1 MTYHYVLDARTAT
14 NHFPGIGRYV
24 YNLARTMLPLL
35 QPNETLT
42 LFHNLHDPA
51 PWDLATL
58 AHPQSHLIEV
68 PISPFSLKQQW
79 AIPARLTQ
87 LKANL
92 YHSPYYL
99 MPYRLN
105 IPTLLTVYDFIPLRY
120 PQYTSWKARLFFRL
134 AHRWAVQVARHITT
148 ISQATERDLI
158 HFYPFCATK
167 TTTIPL
173 AADTIF
179 QPQSPELITKLRAKL
194 QLPEQY
200 VLYFGSNKPH
210 KNLVRL
216 VEAWGMIQPQAMPLI
231 IAGAWDNHFPEA
243 QQRAHEL
250 GLSETIH
257 FLGRISETDLPTLYS
272 GATFFIFPS
281 EYEGFGLPVLE
292 AMACGVPVAC
302 AKTSS
307 LVEVAGEA
315 AMLFEPTQV
324 AEIGETLQQ
333 LINNKGLRDTLKQQ
347 SLTQAAKFSWSQVAT
362 ETLKL
367 YRQISIRD

>member
-1 MTYHYVLDARTAT
+1 MHYVLDARTAT

-24 YNLARTMLPLL
+24 FNLARAMMPLL
-35 QPNETLT
+35 QPHETLT
-42 LFHNLHDPA
+42 LLHNPHDPA

-58 AHPQSHLIEV
+58 THPQSHLIEV

-79 AIPARLTQ
+79 VIPARLTE
-87 LKANL
+87 LKTDL

-134 AHRWAVQVARHITT
+134 AHRWAVQVAHHITT

-179 QPQSPELITKLRAKL
+179 QPQPPHEITQLRTKLK
-194 QLPEQY
+194 LPEQY

-210 KNLVRL
+210 KNLIRL
-216 VEAWGMIQPQAMPLI
+216 VEAWAMIQPQPMPLI
-231 IAGAWDNHFPEA
+231 IAGAWDSHFPEA
-243 QQRAHEL
+243 KQRVQEL
-250 GLSETIH
+250 GLNQNIQ
-257 FLGRISETDLPTLYS
+257 FLGRIPEANLPSLYS
-272 GATFFIFPS
+272 GATLFVFPS

-307 LVEVAGEA
+307 LVEVAGQA
-315 AMLFEPTQV
+315 ALLFEPTEV
-324 AEIGETLQQ
+324 TEIATTMKS
-333 LINNKGLRDTLKQQ
+333 LITNTALRDRLKAQ
-347 SLTQAAKFSWSQVAT
+347 SLAQAAQFSWLQVAT

-367 YRQISIRD
+367 YRQVTKAS